1 MYEKRL
7 RLKIP
12 SDDNAEREATTK
24 TLTTYS
30 VIELTRTSIESNRF
44 DDIFLPHHSG
54 RLDDRPFIPAA
65 SQRPSRRQIIPTC
78 RTTEAETTIP
88 FKDKDDDSVQ
98 LWLGKARLP
107 PNQPRAVEKHHQC
120 ITQVKVLFPVPCN

>member
-65 SQRPSRRQIIPTC
+65 SQRPSRRQIIPI
-78 RTTEAETTIP
+78 AAHETTTI
-88 FKDKDDDSVQ
+88 KDKDDDSVQ
-98 LWLGKARLP
+98 L
-107 PNQPRAVEKHHQC
+107 
-120 ITQVKVLFPVPCN
+120 